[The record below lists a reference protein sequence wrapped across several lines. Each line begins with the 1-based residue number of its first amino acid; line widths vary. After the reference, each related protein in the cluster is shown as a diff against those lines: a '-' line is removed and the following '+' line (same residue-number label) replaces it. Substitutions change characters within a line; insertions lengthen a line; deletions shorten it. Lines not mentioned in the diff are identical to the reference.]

1 MAKKKNAKHQNPPS
15 TQNGKSS
22 FLDNVDRQKA
32 LIIMAVVVLITL
44 FLFYKP
50 FIFDKL
56 EPTGGDR
63 IASIGQS
70 HQITEYQKQ
79 TGERALWNQNIFCG
93 IPIYFNLRSQA
104 FHIDSLISKLDPL
117 LDWRIGWFL
126 VATVGIFL
134 LLNLLGFPWYFAL
147 LAAVMFLFFPHYQA
161 LIIVGHNYKIR
172 ALCALPLVVYG
183 FLRLINKGDLLSL
196 SVFALAF
203 SLQIRTKHYQILFYT
218 LLLML
223 AIGIWQLVI
232 LIKSKEYQ
240 IIGKR
245 LLMLLCGMS
254 VAVLMA
260 AQPLLIVNEY
270 TPHSTRGG
278 NAIDLSEREEAPTKS
293 GGVTFDYATRWSLHP
308 AELMTLISP
317 RFYGGTS
324 QETYTGDQFPQLRNR
339 TIPGYWGHMPFTQS
353 SEYMGIIVVI
363 LALAGIWFYRKDGF
377 VMALYI
383 LLGFAILLAFGRH
396 FPPLY
401 RFLFRHLPYFSK
413 FRVPMMI
420 LTLVQFILV
429 ILSLYGLKGLV
440 EGFDIKKYKTL
451 LIISGTLFV
460 IGLVPLL
467 NPGMLSY
474 TSAGDTQYASNPQV
488 LDMLKTARMEMMV
501 QDTIRMLIFIVFFV
515 GILSTFYFK
524 KINRDILIVGVIIL
538 VSMDLIAVS
547 HRFMKNAKL
556 VKPDRIEQQYFQPT
570 KIDKIL
576 EGDPDYFRVLALGNL
591 FQSNDLAYRYQI
603 IGGYSAIKPQLI
615 QDLIDN
621 NLYTSDPQ
629 QPVNWNVVNMLN
641 GKYILSPAQLQYEG
655 LTILDIDQNKRTILY
670 RNDHSLPRAWFVPT
684 VNVLPDEKAVVTY
697 LNHPDFDPS
706 QTALT
711 SEKPERL
718 YFSTDA
724 IVSITNYTPNQ
735 IDLTAVC
742 QDSAFMVLSEAYYP
756 VGWQATIAGEPTHI
770 YQVNH
775 VLRGIVIPPG
785 EHDICFQFAPKSYYR
800 SKWLS
805 SVFMYLTWL
814 TLLGTILYRN
824 REKLR
829 RRFAK
834 GGVKSGK
841 SQ

>member
-1 MAKKKNAKHQNPPS
+1 MKSKNETTQISQVKTS
-15 TQNGKSS
+15 T
-22 FLDNVDRQKA
+22 LDHISKRTGIYLSIILLTIIL
-32 LIIMAVVVLITL
+32 LI
-44 FLFYKP
+44 FFKP
-50 FIFDKL
+50 YVFDNL
-56 EPTGGDR
+56 VPYGAD
-63 IASIGQS
+63 IISAIGQN
-70 HQITEYQKQ
+70 HMIQQYENQFGK
-79 TGERALWNQNIFCG
+79 RALWNPNIFLG
-93 IPIYFNLRSQA
+93 VPIYYTIGGTSL
-104 FHIDSLISKLDPL
+104 HIDKIVMKVDNIIT
-117 LDWRIGWFL
+117 WRFTWFFIGAL
-126 VATVGIFL
+126 GIFWL
-134 LLNLLGFPWYFAL
+134 VNVLGFPWYYGL
-147 LAAVMFLFFPHYQA
+147 LAMIVIIFFPHLQA
-161 LIIVGHNYKIR
+161 LIIVGHNAKIR
-172 ALCALPLVVYG
+172 AIFCMPYVIAG
-183 FLRLINKGDLLSL
+183 FINLIKKQKLT
-196 SVFALAF
+196 SVLIFALAF
-203 SLQIRTKHYQILFYT
+203 SLQIRTKHIQIIFYT
-218 LLLML
+218 LLLLL

-278 NAIDLSEREEAPTKS
+278 NAINLSAKAEAPEKS

-324 QETYTGDQFPQLRNR
+324 QETYTGDQYPQLRNR

-420 LTLVQFILV
+420 LTLIQFILV
-429 ILSLYGLKGLV
+429 ILSLYGLKGFV

-474 TSAGDTQYASNPQV
+474 TSAGDAQYASNPQV

-501 QDTIRMLIFIVFFV
+501 QDTVRMLIFIVFFV

-538 VSMDLIAVS
+538 VSVDLIAVS
-547 HRFMKNAKL
+547 HRFMKNAQL
-556 VKPDRIEQQYFQPT
+556 VKPARIEQQYFQPT

-576 EGDPDYFRVLALGNL
+576 EGDPDYFRVLALGSL

-670 RNDHSLPRAWFVPT
+670 RNDHSLPRTWFVPT

-706 QTALT
+706 QMALT

-805 SVFMYLTWL
+805 SIFVYLTWL

-829 RRFAK
+829 RRFTK

-841 SQ
+841 FQ

>member
-1 MAKKKNAKHQNPPS
+1 MSK
-15 TQNGKSS
+15 KSS
-22 FLDNVDRQKA
+22 KTKPPQWNSDKSFIDKTATKRAVLFSFLVIVLLL
-32 LIIMAVVVLITL
+32 LIY
-44 FLFYKP
+44 YKP
-50 FIFDKL
+50 FVFERL
-56 EPTGGDR
+56 EPMGSDR

-70 HQITEYQKQ
+70 HQLQSYAKS
-79 TGERALWNQNIFCG
+79 TGERALWNPNVFCG
-93 IPIYFNLRSQA
+93 IPIYHNLSNRA
-104 FHIDSLISKLDPL
+104 FHVDTFIGKLNTLI
-117 LDWRIGWFL
+117 DWRIGWFL

-183 FLRLINKGDLLSL
+183 FLRLVKKGDLLSF
-196 SVFALAF
+196 SIFALAV

-218 LLLML
+218 LLLLL

-254 VAVLMA
+254 VAVLIA

-278 NAIDLSEREEAPTKS
+278 NAINLSAKAEAPEKS
-293 GGVTFDYATRWSLHP
+293 GGVTFDYATRWSLYP

-317 RFYGGTS
+317 RFFGGTS

-383 LLGFAILLAFGRH
+383 LLGFSILLAFGRH

-429 ILSLYGLKGLV
+429 ILSMYGLKGLV
-440 EGFDIKKYKTL
+440 EGFDLKKYKTL

-474 TSAGDTQYASNPQV
+474 TSAGDAQYASNPQV

-501 QDTIRMLIFIVFFV
+501 QDTVRMLIFIVFFV

-538 VSMDLIAVS
+538 VSVDLIAVS
-547 HRFMKNAKL
+547 HRFIKNAKL

-576 EGDPDYFRVLALGNL
+576 EGDPDYFRVLPLGNL

-670 RNDHSLPRAWFVPT
+670 RNDHSLPRARFVPAF
-684 VNVLPDEKAVVTY
+684 NVLPDEKAVVAY

-706 QTALT
+706 QMALS

-756 VGWQATIAGEPTHI
+756 VGWRATIAGEPTHI

-785 EHDICFQFAPKSYYR
+785 EHEICFQFAPKSYYR

-805 SVFMYLTWL
+805 SIFVYLTWL
-814 TLLGTILYRN
+814 TLLGTMLYRN

-829 RRFAK
+829 RQLAK
-834 GGVKSGK
+834 SGIKSGK

>member
-1 MAKKKNAKHQNPPS
+1 MSKKRSKTKPLQINS
-15 TQNGKSS
+15 EKSFVDKIATKKAVLFS
-22 FLDNVDRQKA
+22 FLVIVLLL
-32 LIIMAVVVLITL
+32 LIY
-44 FLFYKP
+44 YKP
-50 FIFDKL
+50 FVFERL
-56 EPTGGDR
+56 EPVGSDR
-63 IASIGQS
+63 IAGIGQS
-70 HQITEYQKQ
+70 HQIQSYTKNS
-79 TGERALWNQNIFCG
+79 GERALWNPNVFCG
-93 IPIYFNLRSQA
+93 IPIYHNLSNRA
-104 FHIDSLISKLDPL
+104 FHIDTFISKLNTL
-117 LDWRIGWFL
+117 IDWRIGWFL
-126 VATVGIFL
+126 VAVAGIFL

-147 LAAVMFLFFPHYQA
+147 LATVMFLFFPHYQA

-183 FLRLINKGDLLSL
+183 FLRLIKRGDLLSL
-196 SVFALAF
+196 SIFALAF

-218 LLLML
+218 LLLLL
-223 AIGIWQLVI
+223 AIGIWQLVV
-232 LIKSKEYQ
+232 LIKSKEYR
-240 IIGKR
+240 IVGKR

-260 AQPLLIVNEY
+260 AQPLFIVNEY

-278 NAIDLSEREEAPTKS
+278 KAINLSEKAEAPEKS

-308 AELMTLISP
+308 AELMALISP

-324 QETYTGDQFPQLRNR
+324 QEIYTGDQYPQLRNR

-420 LTLVQFILV
+420 LTLIQFILV
-429 ILSLYGLKGLV
+429 ILSMYGLKGLI
-440 EGFDIKKYKTL
+440 ECLDLKKYKTL
-451 LIISGTLFV
+451 LIIAGILFL

-474 TSAGDTQYASNPQV
+474 TSAGDAQYAANPQV
-488 LDMLKTARMEMMV
+488 LDMLKTARVEMMV
-501 QDTIRMLIFIVFFV
+501 QDTVRMLIYIVLFV
-515 GILSTFYFK
+515 GILATFYFK
-524 KINRDILIVGVIIL
+524 KINRDLLIVGVIIL
-538 VSMDLIAVS
+538 VSVDLISVS
-547 HRFMKNAKL
+547 HRFIKNAKL
-556 VKPDRIEQQYFQPT
+556 VKPDRIEQQYFLPD

-576 EGDPDYFRVLALGNL
+576 EGDPDYFRVLALGGL

-615 QDLIDN
+615 QDIIDN

-629 QPVNWNVVNMLN
+629 QPVNWNVINMLN
-641 GKYILSPAQLQYEG
+641 GKYILSPANLQYDG
-655 LTILDIDQNKRTILY
+655 LTLLNIDQNKRTILY

-684 VNVLPDEKAVVTY
+684 VKVLPDEKAVVAF
-697 LNHPDFDPS
+697 LNQPEFDPT
-706 QTALT
+706 QMALT
-711 SEKPERL
+711 TEKPERSH
-718 YFSTDA
+718 FSTDA
-724 IVSITNYTPNQ
+724 TVSITNYTPNQ
-735 IDLTAVC
+735 INLTAVC
-742 QDSAFMVLSEAYYP
+742 QDSAFLVLSEAYYP

-770 YQVNH
+770 YQINH

-785 EHDICFQFAPKSYYR
+785 EHEVRLRFAPKSYVR

-805 SVFMYLTWL
+805 SLFVYLTWL
-814 TLLGTILYRN
+814 TLLGTVLYQN

-829 RRFAK
+829 RRLAK
-834 GGVKSGK
+834 SGVKAGK
-841 SQ
+841 SK